1 MRPCP
6 RRLTYNASAVAR
18 LAYNLVRMAVGE
30 SVRQALEQWDRKV
43 WDVAM
48 LHACNALDGTSRKR
62 YPALG
67 VGTRFRTAIR
77 DALDIFGVMAMP
89 GVNLEQTRFPVAVR
103 SDLLPERRPDIADV
117 LFGMHRWLHGHS
129 DQSSVQFEISPYV
142 SANAALRIANNGTV
156 QLPTS
161 AVLGLLAV
169 AVFAPENKGQVI
181 PPQLSA
187 HVVRPCFLHQRLV
200 GLAGPLPR
208 NGRLGQGAARHARL
222 RRRMEHVDA
231 DRMTMMTAP
240 DRRTAAVHALPSWP
254 KGPSQR

>member
-181 PPQLSA
+181 PPSYQLTWYD
-187 HVVRPCFLHQRLV
+187 HVFFINGWWGWQDHFREMVGLDKARLV
-200 GLAGPLPR
+200 TLDFG
-208 NGRLGQGAARHARL
+208 
-222 RRRMEHVDA
+222 DA
-231 DRMTMMTAP
+231 WNTWTP
-240 DRRTAAVHALPSWP
+240 T
-254 KGPSQR
+254 G